1 MDKMKKKQKKRL
13 VYRYIEKLYN
23 IEQPDDQLMRSL
35 MAFSVGATLGVLIG
49 AVWSIKAI
57 LFGQIFLT
65 ILIAGFVAFNVLGIC
80 VLRKNCN
87 NKIVPLLP
95 YAAFT
100 VVSLYVAF
108 SNYDGLGG
116 STIWLMLLPV
126 IYFQQFSI
134 KNSVIMCCG
143 ILLISIL
150 AYLWWLRGGETEYFH
165 WVDLYRFI
173 PAFIITTIFL
183 YYLTIFQQDSA
194 RNLKNKTEELR
205 RYQNTLEETINERTA
220 ELQHALHDATVA
232 SRAKSDFVANLSH
245 EIRTPMNAILGL
257 AHLCAQYP
265 DRPDMH
271 EKLLQIESSS
281 TCLLDI
287 ISDIL
292 DFSKIESGIIELEQ
306 TTFSLPKKLKQTIDV
321 FKLFEDEYVQFSYRI
336 SPDIPDWVVGDPTR
350 FSQIL
355 SNLLGNAFKFTKKGS
370 VRLYVDLAEENE
382 EEASLLIKT
391 VDTGIGMTEE
401 QRAIVFDPFIQAD
414 TSTTRNF
421 GGTGLGLSICKSFVE
436 LMGGSIEVQSNA
448 EGGSTFQFS
457 LRLKKGEPIEVPAE
471 AETTDEIDLTQ
482 LRVLL
487 TEDNDINQMIAL
499 ELLSSV
505 GIEADV
511 AENGKEAV
519 EACKQKIYDL
529 VLMDI
534 QMPIMDGLT
543 ATQLILSM
551 EQEAPPTII
560 AMSAHATRE
569 EVQRSLDA
577 GMKKHITK
585 PINPENF
592 YHMLRHLDISILV

>member
-1 MDKMKKKQKKRL
+1 MKKKQKKRL